1 MTASRAT
8 LLKKAQDLG
17 VALPPDRMGITG
29 KELQALIREHNAKP
43 KQVRKSPPID
53 LDQDPTPD
61 EPRHRAG
68 RGRRVAKAA
77 PKSSANVVS
86 IDTAKKPAAALNRPP
101 KSALAFKPARP
112 GTKRALMAE
121 AVLRPEGATLDAL
134 MNLTGWDRNTTQG
147 AIIWDL
153 CSQMGIGVRR
163 DGDRYYGTLPEGVT
177 AAVREQA
184 PVRMAANKR

>member
-1 MTASRAT
+1 
-8 LLKKAQDLG
+8 
-17 VALPPDRMGITG
+17 MGITA

-43 KQVRKSPPID
+43 KRVRKSPRID

-61 EPRHRAG
+61 EPKRKRAP
-68 RGRRVAKAA
+68 R
-77 PKSSANVVS
+77 SSANTAPSAKVVP
-86 IDTAKKPAAALNRPP
+86 ITKKPAATLNRPP
-101 KSALAFKPARP
+101 KPALAFKPAKP

-153 CSQMGIGVRR
+153 CSQMGMGVRR
-163 DGDRYYGTLPEGVT
+163 DGDRYYGSLPKGVT
-177 AAVREQA
+177 SAVRE
-184 PVRMAANKR
+184 PVPVKMAANKK